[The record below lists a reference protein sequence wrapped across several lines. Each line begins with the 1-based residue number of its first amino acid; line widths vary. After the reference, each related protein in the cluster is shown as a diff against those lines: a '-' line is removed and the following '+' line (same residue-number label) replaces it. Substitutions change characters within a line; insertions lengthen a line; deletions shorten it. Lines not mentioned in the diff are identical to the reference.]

1 MFVHPDTYGGPPTDP
16 RVSPLLATSHAGLPA
31 AYVQVMEMDPLRDD
45 GVVYERLLRE
55 AGVPTKLVQWVVF
68 RASAVSWLTSPP

>member
-1 MFVHPDTYGGPPTDP
+1 MSEGPQADAAVRVFVHPETYGGPPTDP
-16 RVSPLLATSHAGLPA
+16 RVSPLLAPSHAGLPA

-55 AGVPTKLVQWVVF
+55 AGVPTKLVQ
-68 RASAVSWLTSPP
+68 